1 MTIRC
6 GEKMSGL
13 KACCVLPWPDIR
25 KKPATMSTHAIM
37 MMQSPGLLKMLF
49 CGFLLV
55 MFDVVFILTDVFLIN
70 NFSVALLSQCERLM
84 HGLQP
89 LVT

>member
-13 KACCVLPWPDIR
+13 KACSVLPWPDIR
-25 KKPATMSTHAIM
+25 KKPVTMSTHAIM
-37 MMQSPGLLKMLF
+37 MMQSPRLLKMSF
-49 CGFLLV
+49 RGFLLV

-70 NFSVALLSQCERLM
+70 NFSVALLCQCERLM